1 MSLFLLTTKL
11 SLSLLS
17 YLGLFL
23 LEKIFVNK
31 FFLVVNSVLTFLA
44 VVFLLIINQTP
55 SFIPETAPSLL
66 IINQENTDLTQVS
79 FTTQEVQAFLAQ
91 HNFTETAPN
100 HYFSQTYY
108 LNLANLNLLAKD
120 QQKADYFLKVARY
133 INPNTDLIK

>member
-31 FFLVVNSVLTFLA
+31 FFLVVNSLLTFLA
-44 VVFLLIINQTP
+44 VVFLLVINQTP

-91 HNFTETAPN
+91 QNFTETATN
-100 HYFSQTYY
+100 RYFSQTYY

-120 QQKADYFLKVARY
+120 QQKADYFLKIARY